1 MEKNKIRTDK
11 YIVTGMSCAACQ
23 AHVEKAVSAVN
34 GVDSCSVSLLTNSM
48 SVSGNADPG
57 VIIRAVEEAG
67 YGASLEGDHAGKSS
81 FRELEEQLENSV
93 KCLKKLKTKVIPKQE
108 IAITTLCG
116 LGALIPVL
124 MNNPTISYVVPGA
137 TVLTVTGLCIAEG
150 KARSKISDIE
160 KNKLFMENKS
170 LFTKGKLNDN
180 VISALRLKNT
190 GIFASKE
197 RIELNDVDRVSL
209 NEMKKLVENLK
220 REETMGFD
228 YDVPKIHAKKFTL

>member
-1 MEKNKIRTDK
+1 MKDYSQTKEEKRDFVLRYEIDDENSLIVVYFADGKISRVPYSK
-11 YIVTGMSCAACQ
+11 
-23 AHVEKAVSAVN
+23 EN
-34 GVDSCSVSLLTNSM
+34 EERL
-48 SVSGNADPG
+48 
-57 VIIRAVEEAG
+57 IR
-67 YGASLEGDHAGKSS
+67 K
-81 FRELEEQLENSV
+81 LEEQLENSV

-108 IAITTLCG
+108 ITITTICG
-116 LGALIPVL
+116 AATIVPII

-137 TVLTVTGLCIAEG
+137 AALAVTGLCIAEG

-209 NEMKKLVENLK
+209 KEMKKLVANLK